1 MLAKGSGRVN
11 VPPIPNQ
18 VGNDMETAAAEQQT
32 LQRREAAGGINST
45 IGTSGGQQGAVL
57 NPSTMSQK
65 SLLGG

>member
-1 MLAKGSGRVN
+1 VN

-18 VGNDMETAAAEQQT
+18 VGNDEQTVASEQAA
-32 LQRREAAGGINST
+32 LQRREAAGGLQST
-45 IGTSGGQQGAVL
+45 TGTSGGQAGAML